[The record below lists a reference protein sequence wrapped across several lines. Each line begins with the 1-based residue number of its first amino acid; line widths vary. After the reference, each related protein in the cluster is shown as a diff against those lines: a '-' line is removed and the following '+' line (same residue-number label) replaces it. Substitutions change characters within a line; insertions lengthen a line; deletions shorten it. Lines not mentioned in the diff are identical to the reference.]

1 MEKCGDSGQR
11 RQSPRLNSSR
21 RASRPL
27 AFRDGNRSEPFAHHP
42 PQTVGSSFNPP
53 LNALVTSS
61 AALLLGSQFARA
73 NISGINP
80 TGTSNATIR
89 FGDGSSFSGLNNGGT
104 YNVLTTPWN
113 GALLTFPPT
122 TDGTTGDFANGSIS
136 ATFTA
141 LTYALNVPLSII
153 TQAVGNTGSAILQYG
168 AVVQFQTDAAGL
180 PSGPT
185 QFPGFNLNGTVQPGG
200 FASVSG
206 TINYFDVSNAAYIG
220 GLLDTVNYSYL
231 NTTPGVFTNVPVFGL
246 PSVGNTPLIP
256 VGSSLT
262 VAGSITFKVDP
273 ANISAT
279 PAPEPTAGLL
289 TLLSLPLLLARR
301 RALRA

>member
-1 MEKCGDSGQR
+1 MKISNR
-11 RQSPRLNSSR
+11 RSIILATLATALLCT
-21 RASRPL
+21 RAAAQLGAP
-27 AFRDGNRSEPFAHHP
+27 
-42 PQTVGSSFNPP
+42 
-53 LNALVTSS
+53 NAPTSS
-61 AALLLGSQFARA
+61 ASITFDDTNSLPPLGITNVSPA
-73 NISGINP
+73 
-80 TGTSNATIR
+80 TG
-89 FGDGSSFSGLNNGGT
+89 
-104 YNVLTTPWN
+104 PWN
-113 GALLTFPPT
+113 GTLFAPSLPT
-122 TDGTTGDFANGSIS
+122 DPNGDFATGSIT
-136 ATFTA
+136 ATGAGSIYSITPASIQLAQVTTTVGYAVLMFQFTVDY
-141 LTYALNVPLSII
+141 LV
-153 TQAVGNTGSAILQYG
+153 TGSP
-168 AVVQFQTDAAGL
+168 L
-180 PSGPT
+180 PNLNPT
-185 QFPGFNLNGTVQPGG
+185 YFPGFLVSGTVQPGG

-262 VAGSITFKVDP
+262 VTGSITFKVDP

-279 PAPEPTAGLL
+279 PTPEPTAGLL

>member
-1 MEKCGDSGQR
+1 M
-11 RQSPRLNSSR
+11 
-21 RASRPL
+21 
-27 AFRDGNRSEPFAHHP
+27 
-42 PQTVGSSFNPP
+42 
-53 LNALVTSS
+53 
-61 AALLLGSQFARA
+61 
-73 NISGINP
+73 
-80 TGTSNATIR
+80 
-89 FGDGSSFSGLNNGGT
+89 
-104 YNVLTTPWN
+104 LTTPWN

-122 TDGTTGDFANGSIS
+122 TAGTTGDFANGSIS

-153 TQAVGNTGSAILQYG
+153 TQAVGNTGSAILHYG

-231 NTTPGVFTNVPVFGL
+231 NTTPGVFTNVPVLGL

-262 VAGSITFKVDP
+262 VTGSITFKVDP

-301 RALRA
+301 RALRS

>member
-1 MEKCGDSGQR
+1 MKS
-11 RQSPRLNSSR
+11 L
-21 RASRPL
+21 
-27 AFRDGNRSEPFAHHP
+27 HH
-42 PQTVGSSFNPP
+42 
-53 LNALVTSS
+53 LALVTSA
-61 AALLLGSQFARA
+61 AALLLGSQPAEA
-73 NISGINP
+73 AISGINP

-89 FGDGSSFSGLNNGGT
+89 FGDGSSFSGLNNGST

-113 GALLTFPPT
+113 GAPLTFPPT

-200 FASVSG
+200 FADFSGSITYTSAFWGSV
-206 TINYFDVSNAAYIG
+206 
-220 GLLDTVNYSYL
+220 DTVNYTYTNVTPGPFAFSA
-231 NTTPGVFTNVPVFGL
+231 NGVASFGTTPPLPAFDTLTLVATFSFT
-246 PSVGNTPLIP
+246 
-256 VGSSLT
+256 
-262 VAGSITFKVDP
+262 VDP
-273 ANISAT
+273 ASISAT
-279 PAPEPTAGLL
+279 TAPEPTAGLL
-289 TLLSLPLLLARR
+289 TLLTLPFFLGRR
-301 RALRA
+301 RAVRA